1 MVNYTDNYM
10 LFNVFNGYLIVING
24 AITRLFLED
33 TLAVKRVI
41 QNLEY
46 FNGRLMGI
54 NGAITRLFHEDTL
67 VVKRVIQKL
76 FLD

>member
-1 MVNYTDNYM
+1 M
-10 LFNVFNGYLIVING
+10 GING
-24 AITRLFLED
+24 AITRLFHED
-33 TLAVKRVI
+33 TLVVKRVI

>member
-41 QNLEY
+41 Q
-46 FNGRLMGI
+46 
-54 NGAITRLFHEDTL
+54 
-67 VVKRVIQKL
+67 KL